1 MDTTQFAPSSIPV
14 SLLWCS
20 DSIPFIFYSTQLSY
34 LNGPFFNELKRPM
47 NLLFSAFCHDS
58 VKRANDFYN
67 SCRILVY
74 VDLRTI
80 MDEFASWGYWG
91 CYDEM
96 EISVK
101 YRYGKV
107 VKYTR

>member
-1 MDTTQFAPSSIPV
+1 
-14 SLLWCS
+14 
-20 DSIPFIFYSTQLSY
+20 
-34 LNGPFFNELKRPM
+34 M

-58 VKRANDFYN
+58 VKRADDFYN

-80 MDEFASWGYWG
+80 MDEFTSWDYWG

-107 VKYTR
+107 ESTRGSDAETLDLVTPAGLCEECLENIDLESDL